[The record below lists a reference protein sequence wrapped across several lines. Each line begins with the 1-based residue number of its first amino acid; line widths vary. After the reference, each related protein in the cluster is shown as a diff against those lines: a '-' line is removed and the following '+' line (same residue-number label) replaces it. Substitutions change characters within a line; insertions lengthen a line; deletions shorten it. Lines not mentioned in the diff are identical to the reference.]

1 MQTDKFSRFFKNNN
15 SILLRPPPLKLR
27 PYSGI
32 QICVLLLLLLLLL
45 LLPHYLNLISVIAC
59 SKMVHNITHTKIKL
73 QVYVIAVSMVKVAQ
87 KLYGTATST

>member
-32 QICVLLLLLLLLL
+32 QICVLLLLL